1 MRTGSASVGDHCQCK
16 GEDEMTL
23 DGTINVVLVVIAA
36 AVVIYLFVA
45 LLDPERF

>member
-1 MRTGSASVGDHCQCK
+1 MCTDPAGVGDHCHYE
-16 GEDEMTL
+16 GEGEMTL
-23 DGTINVVLVVIAA
+23 DGTINVVLVAIAA